1 MLHATG
7 RDAAIGVPKY
17 TVILEGRLDGVGSLP
32 DVADAVMEALLDLHA
47 EDPFVYADATGPTI
61 RAEVVVDAATQ
72 TVALSQGVQTISA
85 ALETLGVGAHP
96 AVHSPS
102 ARAEDLVPA

>member
-1 MLHATG
+1 MI
-7 RDAAIGVPKY
+7 RVPKY
-17 TVILEGRLDGVGSLP
+17 TVILEGRLAGVESLP
-32 DVADAVMEALLDLHA
+32 DFADAVMGALIDLRA

-85 ALETLGVGAHP
+85 ALETVGVGAHP
-96 AVHSPS
+96 VVHSPS